1 MAEAVV
7 SELAKTA
14 IGLFFDIVDVLISL
28 LPSAPFRIML
38 SQLSEDSGIN
48 VLGYVNYFIP
58 FKFCADHDINAWLA
72 CVLAYY
78 VYKYLKSGNHRLQTE
93 TQHLN
98 RMLLCLFQTQLAFL
112 QKLFSDNSQ
121 SMRLD

>member
-38 SQLSEDSGIN
+38 SQLSDDSGIN

-58 FKFCADHDINAWLA
+58 FKFCATCINAWLA

-78 VYKYLKSGNHRLQTE
+78 VYKYLKQAIPKGE
-93 TQHLN
+93 THD
-98 RMLLCLFQTQLAFL
+98 LLLFWASWFWEVLTL
-112 QKLFSDNSQ
+112 
-121 SMRLD
+121 R